1 MMARGINGKEPHQ
14 NLHAPRSVG
23 TYLDILVLSPAKSV
37 VLIFLVLNLRFVA
50 ADTVSWSIP
59 SFFGRIAQFES
70 NTTKDGFSQDSH
82 PHQSLYATSPNSS
95 ICYTSK
101 LTLNPL

>member
-23 TYLDILVLSPAKSV
+23 TYLNILVVLSPANSV
-37 VLIFLVLNLRFVA
+37 VLIFLVFNLRFVA

-70 NTTKDGFSQDSH
+70 NTTKDGFS
-82 PHQSLYATSPNSS
+82 
-95 ICYTSK
+95 
-101 LTLNPL
+101 